1 MRRQLLAAKDAK
13 ITNKSAKKKTEQ
25 IKIIM
30 AIMVA
35 VTLVLAGINA
45 EAQVTSSQAY
55 YGARNVGLA
64 GSDVAHQTD
73 AWAIFN
79 NPAALAGTRQLT
91 GAFSYENTL
100 GQSFLPHAMGSFL
113 LPTSSWGTFGL
124 AVDNMAVNYGG
135 RDLTSEMSVGLY
147 QGFHL
152 LKDVNTSLAVGYGVK
167 YLQVDYGK
175 SAGAFGDGSDGID
188 LGTSRGAGLDIGFIA
203 SLQERHYLGARVMN
217 VNSPQIGSGNALI
230 DLPVKLQIGVAYSPY
245 HYVWTTFALTRQA
258 GTATQYHAGI
268 EYKVIDAITLFTGI
282 HSNPNRF
289 GAGLRVRFKSFMV
302 DYGMITHP
310 VFPLTHQFSFGF
322 AL

>member
-1 MRRQLLAAKDAK
+1 MNKQTLAAKDAK
-13 ITNKSAKKKTEQ
+13 ITKKRRTIVKSYS
-25 IKIIM
+25 ISM
-30 AIMVA
+30 ATIFLIA
-35 VTLVLAGINA
+35 LLLAGTDA
-45 EAQVTSSQAY
+45 TAQVTSSQAY

-73 AWAIFN
+73 AWALFG
-79 NPAALAGTRQLT
+79 NPAGLARMQQVT

-100 GQSFLPHAMGSFL
+100 GQSFLPHAMGSFI
-113 LPTSSWGTFGL
+113 LPTPGWGTFGL

-152 LKDVNTSLAVGYGVK
+152 LKDANTSLAVGYGVK
-167 YLQVDYGK
+167 YLQVDYGQ
-175 SAGAFGDGSDGID
+175 SAGASGDGSDGID
-188 LGTSRGAGLDIGFIA
+188 LGTSRGAGLDVGFIA

-217 VNSPQIGSGNALI
+217 VNSPQMGSGNALV
-230 DLPVKLQIGVAYSPY
+230 DLPIKLQIGMAYSPY

-268 EYKVIDAITLFTGI
+268 EYKVIDALTLFTGI

-289 GAGLRVRFKSFMV
+289 GAGLRLRLRSFMI
-302 DYGMITHP
+302 DYGLITHP